1 MCPLPFPI
9 PSPQPTKIQMIRITK
24 VLTCTN
30 LRVLYVLHAGV
41 VFDARLLRHD
51 VGGDGAE
58 RLTALGVRP

>member
-1 MCPLPFPI
+1 MCLLPVSI
-9 PSPQPTKIQMIRITK
+9 PSPHSTKIQIISIAK

-51 VGGDGAE
+51 VGRDGAE
-58 RLTALGVRP
+58 